1 MDEDQTERERQ
12 IDATLAHARNV
23 EAMLQEGGPEA
34 RAAARKRHNAHLDA
48 ELERA
53 RQGETIDLTALM
65 AGKEA
70 LVIDEIERGER

>member
-1 MDEDQTERERQ
+1 MDDNERQRQ
-12 IDATLAHARNV
+12 IDETLAHARNV
-23 EAMLQEGGPEA
+23 EAVLAEGGSEA
-34 RAAARKRHNAHLDA
+34 VKTAARIHNERVDA

-53 RQGETIDLTALM
+53 RQGETIDLTSLM